1 MEWWIGGAVL
11 AVVVGVVGPYA
22 VGATGSARRRAAAA
36 LRPVR
41 KVMKRLRRAVGKR
54 ERALDAGMRPFV
66 EEQVQER
73 MRRVSLEELREDG
86 ARNVRWGALE
96 DAGFTS
102 LADLAR
108 VHQARLL
115 AVRGVGP
122 KTAPR
127 VAEAARRAEERV
139 RLQPTELPG
148 PEFEGAAGLRVAR
161 GALSALALRDV
172 LGPEF
177 AGVDADFTR
186 LVADYRALAKRAR
199 FWSWLLRPG
208 QRQAVRDELDA
219 WTERLGERVDT
230 PAWRHLTE
238 VVRRLPRPRK
248 KGKPDADRAGAAERY
263 AEVCALLEESLRR
276 IGQARADDAST
287 SMGRLP
293 AEIAD
298 RVEGFAL
305 VTTGLNGTL
314 RGYQQFGAKYMLAQK
329 RTIVGDEMGLGKT
342 IEALAAMNHIAF
354 EKPGARFFVVAPAG
368 LIWNW
373 ARETEKWT
381 PITPRV
387 FHGDEAKLR
396 LEEWAENGGLGVTS
410 YATLRNLWLDGSL
423 PEVDVDLFVAD
434 EAHYMK
440 NPEARRT
447 KAALA
452 VVGRSEVAS
461 LLSGTPLENH
471 PSEFVGLVGMLRPEA
486 SAELRRCLD
495 EPRRFHRE
503 AAAIYL
509 RRNQKDVLHELPD
522 RIEVEE
528 WVELHAQERAHYRAE
543 VQSGD
548 FMGMRRATTC
558 SDNDV
563 PSAKLERIEELVEE
577 HRASGRK
584 LIIFSYF
591 LAVLRELERRFV
603 AVGTIDGS
611 VAPARRLELVDELGA
626 LEGHGI
632 LLAQIDAAGTGL
644 NLQCAS
650 VVILVEPQLKPTV
663 EDQAIARAH
672 RMGQTERVVVH
683 RLLARDTVDERLV
696 DILSSKRD
704 FFDAFARE
712 SAVTRES
719 EEAVQTSLASQVIEA
734 ERRRLDLER
743 APGET
748 LP

>member
-1 MEWWIGGAVL
+1 MEWWILLAVL
-11 AVVVGVVGPYA
+11 AVAVGVGGPYI
-22 VGATGSARRRAAAA
+22 VGATGTARRRASGL

-41 KVMKRLRRAVGKR
+41 RVMKRVRRAVAKR
-54 ERALDAGMRPFV
+54 ERGLDAVVKPLV
-66 EEQVQER
+66 EGQVEER
-73 MRRVSLEELREDG
+73 MRQVSLEELRADG
-86 ARNVRWGALE
+86 ARNVRWNALE
-96 DAGFTS
+96 EAGFTT
-102 LADLAR
+102 LADVAR
-108 VHQARLL
+108 VHTARLL

-127 VAEAARRAEERV
+127 IAEAAARAEERI
-139 RLQPTELPG
+139 RLKPADLPG
-148 PEFEGAAGLRVAR
+148 PEFEGEPALRVAR
-161 GALSALALRDV
+161 GALSVLALRDV

-177 AGVDADFTR
+177 PALDAEFTR
-186 LVADYRALAKRAR
+186 LTSDYVQAKQRSR
-199 FWSWLLRPG
+199 FWSWLLRPR
-208 QRQAVRDELDA
+208 QREEVRAELED
-219 WTERLGERVDT
+219 WIERLSARIAT
-230 PAWRHLTE
+230 PAYEHLAK
-238 VVRRLPRPRK
+238 VARRLPRAPK
-248 KGKPDADRAGAAERY
+248 KGKPDADRASAAERY
-263 AEVCALLEESLRR
+263 AEVCALLDASLRR
-276 IGQARADDAST
+276 LGHTCADGAST
-287 SMGRLP
+287 SMGGLP

-342 IEALAAMNHIAF
+342 IEALAAMNHIASS
-354 EKPGARFFVVAPAG
+354 KPKARFFVVAPAG

-381 PITPRV
+381 PIRPYV
-387 FHGDEAKLR
+387 FHGDEAGLR
-396 LEEWAENGGLGVTS
+396 LREWAANGGLGVTS
-410 YATLRNLWLDGSL
+410 YATLRNLWLDDVL
-423 PEVDVDLFVAD
+423 PDVDVDLFVAD

-452 VVGRSEVAS
+452 VVGRSDVAS

-486 SAELRRCLD
+486 SAELQRCLD

-522 RIEVEE
+522 RIEIEE
-528 WVELHAQERAHYRAE
+528 WVELHPEERALYRAE
-543 VQSGD
+543 VSRGD

-558 SDNDV
+558 SEGQV
-563 PSAKLERIEELVEE
+563 ASAKLERIEELVEE

-584 LIIFSYF
+584 LIVFSYF
-591 LAVLRELERRFV
+591 LAVLRELERRFE

-611 VAPARRLELVDELGA
+611 VAPARRIEIVDELTE

-683 RLLARDTVDERLV
+683 RLLARETVDERLV
-696 DILSSKRD
+696 DILSAKRD

-719 EEAVQTSLASQVIEA
+719 DEAVQTSLAAQVIEA
-734 ERRRLDLER
+734 ERRRLDE
-743 APGET
+743 A
-748 LP
+748 